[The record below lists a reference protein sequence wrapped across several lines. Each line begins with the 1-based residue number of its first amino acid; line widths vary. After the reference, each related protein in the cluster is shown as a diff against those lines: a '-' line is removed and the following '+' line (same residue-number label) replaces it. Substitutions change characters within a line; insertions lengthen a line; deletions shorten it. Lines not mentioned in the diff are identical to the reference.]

1 MVRSAITSWITA
13 LALAIALILAACQPI
28 QPVPPT
34 HTPAGAMSSSSVSPN
49 DPVDVQIANTM
60 SAGPDVVGLDATI
73 MGWDK
78 AIVNDQPATPSF
90 YDGLT
95 AQAVIAAAMAA
106 DRCEG
111 WVAVEHFSAS

>member
-1 MVRSAITSWITA
+1 MVRSAITSWMTA

-28 QPVPPT
+28 RPVPPAQSS
-34 HTPAGAMSSSSVSPN
+34 AGAMAPGSVSPN
-49 DPVDVQIANTM
+49 DPVDVQIANAM
-60 SAGPDVVGLDATI
+60 SAGPDVVGRDATI
-73 MGWDK
+73 MGWGK
-78 AIVNDQPATPSF
+78 AIVNDKPVTPSF